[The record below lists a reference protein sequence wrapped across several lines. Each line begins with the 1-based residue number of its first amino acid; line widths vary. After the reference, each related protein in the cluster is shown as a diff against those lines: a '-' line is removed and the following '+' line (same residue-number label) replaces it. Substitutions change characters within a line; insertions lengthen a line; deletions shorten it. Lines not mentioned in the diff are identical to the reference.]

1 MIKKGE
7 TRHSLKTAGREKEML
22 LFLTQ
27 KHQVKAGKRADVGK
41 KRETKA
47 LHNISSITSV
57 TSEQSK
63 TDHLKYFNK
72 YAITADSS
80 KMYVYLPKKAGLNA
94 LEGVSICCWWKCGSR
109 LGPYRSAG
117 GRCCCEK
124 IQINGHYHIF
134 SASRAGATR
143 RHARP

>member
-72 YAITADSS
+72 Y
-80 KMYVYLPKKAGLNA
+80 
-94 LEGVSICCWWKCGSR
+94 SICNHGGEFKNVCV
-109 LGPYRSAG
+109 SAQ
-117 GRCCCEK
+117 K
-124 IQINGHYHIF
+124 
-134 SASRAGATR
+134 SRA
-143 RHARP
+143 